1 MFAKGR
7 IDVLFRLEPKVLVT
21 HLYSFMHLNEF
32 KENLKVNINIQKFN
46 SLVITLPFLCSCVCI
61 SFCVHEVR
69 NTYVCMYVYI
79 YVFVCDSTSYSVL
92 SNSL

>member
-32 KENLKVNINIQKFN
+32 KENLKVNIQKFN

-79 YVFVCDSTSYSVL
+79 YVFVCDSISYSVL

>member
-7 IDVLFRLEPKVLVT
+7 IDVLFRLEPKVLMT

-32 KENLKVNINIQKFN
+32 KENLKVNIQKFN

-69 NTYVCMYVYI
+69 NTYVCMCVYI
-79 YVFVCDSTSYSVL
+79 YVFVCDSISYSVL

>member
-1 MFAKGR
+1 MSAKGR

-21 HLYSFMHLNEF
+21 HLYSFIHLNDF

-46 SLVITLPFLCSCVCI
+46 SLVITLPFFCSCVCI

-69 NTYVCMYVYI
+69 NTYVCVCVYMC
-79 YVFVCDSTSYSVL
+79 VCV
-92 SNSL
+92 